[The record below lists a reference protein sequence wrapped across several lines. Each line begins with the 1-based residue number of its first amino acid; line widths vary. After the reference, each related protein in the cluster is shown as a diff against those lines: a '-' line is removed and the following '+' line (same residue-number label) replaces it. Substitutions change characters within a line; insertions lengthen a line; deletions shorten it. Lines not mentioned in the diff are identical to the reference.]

1 MNFKIPNIC
10 AKSTEKNPCLVYF
23 EQISLPKIK
32 KMSKLKF
39 LEKNSSSFSK
49 KLKLFGFKTQ
59 QTGSESLHPFTI
71 KVVQKKPAYV
81 YFSKFLSSS
90 LFQWLD
96 IADTVADGGFLSD
109 EEDDE
114 NEKENDSKKRKHSDA
129 ELQ

>member
-1 MNFKIPNIC
+1 
-10 AKSTEKNPCLVYF
+10 
-23 EQISLPKIK
+23 
-32 KMSKLKF
+32 MSKLKF